1 MQPYQYSSLTTPDK
15 IRILILSP
23 GTGSEPLK
31 CQLKHALLFDDPRY
45 DAISYA
51 WGDPSKPRG
60 IICGGRSISV
70 TESLF
75 AALWHLRQENEEI
88 TIWAD
93 AVCIHQGSDTEK
105 NHQLALMGQ
114 IYSQAA
120 RTLVWLGE
128 DKTNCAAVAF

>member
-1 MQPYQYSSLTTPDK
+1 MQPYQYSSLTAPDK

-60 IICGGRSISV
+60 IICGGRSIS
-70 TESLF
+70 
-75 AALWHLRQENEEI
+75 RQENEEI